1 MDNESEELVNRALYK
16 RIKSMNRAEME
27 FFVKNIFNQGYE
39 KAESE
44 TRHIDYNSLKANLSQ
59 IKGIGESRL
68 NEIKTDDLMRFQ
80 LKTCITSNGTIRII
94 SNSLKN
100 EDLPLSK
107 RISVLRSMLISLTPA
122 AIQLIMMLLSAIWS
136 LISRTS

>member
-1 MDNESEELVNRALYK
+1 MENEKEELVNRSLYK

-80 LKTCITSNGTIRII
+80 LKNLHNIEWYDKDNI
-94 SNSLKN
+94 K
-100 EDLPLSK
+100 
-107 RISVLRSMLISLTPA
+107 
-122 AIQLIMMLLSAIWS
+122 QLEK
-136 LISRTS
+136 

>member
-1 MDNESEELVNRALYK
+1 MIFVYVNNDIVFILPYYTKPPRKSQYVNRALYK

-80 LKTCITSNGTIRII
+80 LKNLHNIEWYDKDNIKQLEKWGFTI
-94 SNSLKN
+94 
-100 EDLPLSK
+100 
-107 RISVLRSMLISLTPA
+107 
-122 AIQLIMMLLSAIWS
+122 IQAN
-136 LISRTS
+136 

>member
-1 MDNESEELVNRALYK
+1 MIFVYVNNDIVFILPYYTKPPRKSPYVNRALYK

-80 LKTCITSNGTIRII
+80 LKNLHNIEWYDKDNI
-94 SNSLKN
+94 K
-100 EDLPLSK
+100 
-107 RISVLRSMLISLTPA
+107 
-122 AIQLIMMLLSAIWS
+122 QLEK
-136 LISRTS
+136 